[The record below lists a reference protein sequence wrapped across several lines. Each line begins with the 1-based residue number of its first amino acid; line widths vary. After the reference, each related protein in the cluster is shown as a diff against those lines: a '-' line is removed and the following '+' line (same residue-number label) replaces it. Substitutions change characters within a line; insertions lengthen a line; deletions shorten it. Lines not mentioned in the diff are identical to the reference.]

1 MEISAGQMKL
11 LHVLSKESGISHDEL
26 SASAKRSYGVSSLK
40 HLSMVQA
47 REMIDGLMPAQAKPV
62 APPKPQHYRF
72 PRLPHIGPKPAARM
86 MTPTE
91 QAAMEKATNELDA
104 ELAVILA
111 ERPPRPPRPA
121 APPAATAPARRPFGA
136 KPPINPP
143 VPAPVVKPEPVR
155 IRLPSDP
162 PRPASERCRR
172 RRHQA
177 SHAGSAA
184 GSEGVRRHQP
194 RRYPVLNRESHAG
207 YKAKDS
213 DDDPRRQLLPPA
225 RARQHVAGQQ

>member
-111 ERPPRPPRPA
+111 ERPPRRPPRPA

-162 PRPASERCRR
+162 PRPASERQTGGFGRDVAAG
-172 RRHQA
+172 HQA

-207 YKAKDS
+207 YKAKGL
-213 DDDPRRQLLPPA
+213 R
-225 RARQHVAGQQ
+225 